1 MMERALVYSSFSHD
15 ALLVLFFTA
24 PVLRQE
30 ITYHRPSQA
39 SFSGGIFRCLY
50 IRNNSHSVIHYSC
63 KIHFYQIL
71 GKLIHVYSVVTNRN
85 Q

>member
-1 MMERALVYSSFSHD
+1 MMERALVCSSFSHD

-30 ITYHRPSQA
+30 IPYHRPLQA
-39 SFSGGIFRCLY
+39 SFLGGQFRCLY
-50 IRNNSHSVIHYSC
+50 ICNESHSVTHYSC
-63 KIHFYQIL
+63 TMHFYQIL

-85 Q
+85 